1 MITRLKLDQLA
12 ELNAQKDLLRLKKQ
26 ELIDSVLTP
35 EIRSQ
40 IAEIDVEFD
49 PQFEA
54 VESKA
59 SDLQKRVKEEVIAHG
74 ETIKGMAL
82 QAVYSKGRISWDTKG
97 LNGYMVDH
105 PELNQFK
112 KQGNPSVSIRKVK

>member
-12 ELNAQKDLLRLKKQ
+12 ELKAQKDLLRIKKQ

-35 EIRSQ
+35 EIKTQ
-40 IAEIDVEFD
+40 LAEIDVEFD

-54 VESKA
+54 VDSKA
-59 SDLQKRVKEEVIAHG
+59 SELEKRVKEEVIAHG
-74 ETIKGMAL
+74 ETIKGVAL
-82 QAVYSKGRISWDTKG
+82 QAVYSKGRISWNTGG
-97 LNGYMVDH
+97 LDGYLVDH

-112 KQGNPSVSIRKVK
+112 KQGKPSVSIRKVK